1 MLIPALL
8 SCVVLGDVLV
18 PGMPA
23 PAFTADLG
31 FKVVANF
38 GQLPLKHAPPDDTYV
53 SVHTAA
59 QK

>member
-1 MLIPALL
+1 
-8 SCVVLGDVLV
+8 
-18 PGMPA
+18 
-23 PAFTADLG
+23 LG

-38 GQLPLKHAPPDDTYV
+38 GQLPLKHMPPDDTYV